1 MHLRAHAP
9 ILLSKGIPSM
19 PHQTK
24 AQPRGNSA
32 FSIRAMLLS
41 AIAALSL
48 LAMGA
53 FSWNAAGAW
62 QRYEAAR
69 HAQEFD
75 AGVNKFIAGL
85 FEVLM
90 ERLYTNNGLQSADVA
105 PPAVLEEIEKRRKV
119 VRENYGPGLAT
130 LKSQE
135 FPNKAAYLADLDA
148 ALAKADQYR
157 SQADAALKLTK
168 DKRDENLVKTFIPTI
183 TASVNASLKVWFSA
197 LHTAA
202 QNDPMLARLAS
213 LKELGWRMR
222 DIAGAERSNI
232 ASAIAAG
239 QPIAADKL
247 AANAGIR
254 SQVDVLWQ
262 QVDNLTADPATDPAL
277 KRAMAAAKEQY
288 FTGFRKYADDMK
300 KLSDEGGKYGV
311 TSTQFV
317 ETTTPQLGSL
327 LGVMYAAGKASE
339 SYTEGVRSA
348 ALTSLISALAMIG
361 LALTVAVGVGLIV
374 IWRVTGPLRDMA
386 DVVHRLASG
395 DTAVTV
401 PGAGRGDEVGAIAR
415 SIEVFR
421 GNLIETEKLKAE
433 QESMKTHSEAERRRE
448 IREMADRF
456 DANVGR
462 IVEDVASAATGLRTT
477 AEAMTASCDE
487 TSQRSTSVASSAT
500 LATQSVQTVA
510 AATEELSASIK
521 DISQQV
527 SRVSGM
533 ITDAVS
539 QAGQS
544 NEKVQGLT
552 AAAQKIGDVVKIIAD
567 IASQTNLLAL
577 NATIE
582 AARAGDA
589 GRGFA
594 VVASEVKALADQT
607 AKATDEIAGQVKAIQ
622 EATMSSA
629 QSIQGIAQTIGAVSD
644 TATAIA
650 AAVEQQGAAT
660 LEIARNAQEAT
671 RGTQEVSSSIASI
684 DTNSRKAGSDASGVL
699 ASANQLSENG
709 SVLRQQ
715 VETFLREVRAA

>member
-1 MHLRAHAP
+1 MSLTHQAR
-9 ILLSKGIPSM
+9 M
-19 PHQTK
+19 P
-24 AQPRGNSA
+24 PRGTSVLN
-32 FSIRAMLLS
+32 IRTMLLS
-41 AIAALSL
+41 AIGALSL
-48 LAMGA
+48 FAMAA
-53 FSWNAAGAW
+53 FGWNAIGAW
-62 QRYEAAR
+62 QRYESAR

-75 AGVNKFIAGL
+75 AGVNKFITGL

-90 ERLYTNNGLQSADVA
+90 ERLYTNNGLQSADIAAA
-105 PPAVLEEIEKRRKV
+105 PLLDEIEKRRKV
-119 VRENYGPGLAT
+119 VRENYKPGLAM
-130 LKSQE
+130 LKLEE
-135 FPNKAAYLADLDA
+135 FPNKTAYLADLDA

-157 SQADAALKLTK
+157 AQADAALKLPK

-202 QNDPMLARLAS
+202 QKDPMLARLAS

-222 DIAGAERSNI
+222 DISGMERSNI
-232 ASAIAAG
+232 ASSIAAG

-262 QVDNLTADPATDPAL
+262 QVENLTSDPATDPEL

-288 FTGFRKYADDMK
+288 FGGFRKFADDIK
-300 KLSDEGGKYGV
+300 KLSDEGSKYGV
-311 TSTQFV
+311 TAAQYV

-327 LGVMYAAGKASE
+327 LGVMYAAGQTSE
-339 SYTEGVRSA
+339 GYTAATRSA
-348 ALTSLISALAMIG
+348 AMTSLVSALTMIG
-361 LALTVAVGVGLIV
+361 LALALAVGVAMMV
-374 IWRVTGPLRDMA
+374 VWRVTRPLREMTGI
-386 DVVHRLASG
+386 VNRLAAG
-395 DTAVTV
+395 ETAINV
-401 PGAGRGDEVGAIAR
+401 PGVNRNDEVGAIAR

-433 QESMKTHSEAERRRE
+433 QETMKTRGEAERRRE

-456 DANVGR
+456 DASVGR
-462 IVEDVASAATGLRTT
+462 IVEDVASAAGGLRTT
-477 AEAMTASCDE
+477 AQAMTSSCDE
-487 TSQRSTSVASSAT
+487 TSQRSASVASSAS

-544 NEKVQGLT
+544 NDRVQGLT

-629 QSIQGIAQTIGAVSD
+629 QSIQGIAQTISAVSD

-671 RGTQEVSSSIASI
+671 RGTQEVSSSIGSI
-684 DTNSRKAGSDASGVL
+684 DTNSRKAGSDAAGVL
-699 ASANQLSENG
+699 ASANQLSKNG
-709 SVLRQQ
+709 DVLKQQ

>member
-1 MHLRAHAP
+1 MQFHE
-9 ILLSKGIPSM
+9 
-19 PHQTK
+19 TK
-24 AQPRGNSA
+24 AQPRANSA

-48 LAMGA
+48 LAIGA
-53 FSWNAAGAW
+53 FGWNAAGAW

-69 HAQEFD
+69 HAQAFD
-75 AGVNKFIAGL
+75 AGVNKFIVGL

-90 ERLYTNNGLQSADVA
+90 KRLYTNNGLQAADVA
-105 PPAVLEEIEKRRKV
+105 TAAVLDEIERRRKV
-119 VRENYGPGLAT
+119 VRENYTPGLAT

-135 FPNKAAYLADLDA
+135 FPNKTALLADLDA

-157 SQADAALKLTK
+157 TQADAALKLPK

-202 QNDPMLARLAS
+202 QNDPTLARLAS

-222 DIAGAERSNI
+222 DISGMERSNI

-239 QPIAADKL
+239 QPVATDKL
-247 AANAGIR
+247 AANIGIR

-262 QVDNLTADPATDPAL
+262 QVENLAADPATDPAI

-288 FTGFRKYADDMK
+288 FGAFRKYADDMK

-311 TSTQFV
+311 TSTQYV
-317 ETTTPQLGSL
+317 ETTTPQLGNL

-339 SYTEGVRSA
+339 SHTEAVRSA

-361 LALTVAVGVGLIV
+361 LALVVAIGVALLV
-374 IWRVTGPLRDMA
+374 VWRVTRPLRDIT
-386 DVVHRLASG
+386 DVVNRLASG
-395 DTAVTV
+395 DTAVNV
-401 PGAGRGDEVGAIAR
+401 PGVSRGDEVGAIAR

-421 GNLIETEKLKAE
+421 ENLVETDRLKAE
-433 QESMKTHSEAERRRE
+433 QETLKTSSEASRRRE

-456 DANVGR
+456 DASVGH
-462 IVEDVASAATGLRTT
+462 IVDQVASASTGLRTT
-477 AEAMTASCDE
+477 AQAMTVSCDA
-487 TSQRSTSVASSAT
+487 TSKQSGAVASAAAQ
-500 LATQSVQTVA
+500 ATQSVQTVA
-510 AATEELSASIK
+510 AATEELSASIR

-527 SRVSGM
+527 SRASGM

-544 NEKVQGLT
+544 NERVQGLT

-567 IASQTNLLAL
+567 IAGQTNLLAL

-607 AKATDEIAGQVKAIQ
+607 AKATEEIAGQVKSIQ

-629 QSIQGIAQTIGAVSD
+629 QSIQGIAETISAVSD

-650 AAVEQQGAAT
+650 AAVQQQGAAT

-671 RGTQEVSSSIASI
+671 RGTQEVSSSIGSI
-684 DTNSRKAGSDASGVL
+684 DGNSRKAGSDAAGVL

-709 SVLRQQ
+709 SALRQQ
-715 VETFLREVRAA
+715 VESFLREVRAA

>member
-1 MHLRAHAP
+1 MQFHETSAP
-9 ILLSKGIPSM
+9 R
-19 PHQTK
+19 
-24 AQPRGNSA
+24 RGNSV
-32 FSIRAMLLS
+32 FSIRAMLLF

-53 FSWNAAGAW
+53 FGWNAAGAW

-75 AGVNKFIAGL
+75 AGVNKFITGL

-90 ERLYTNNGLQSADVA
+90 ERLYTNNGLQAADVA
-105 PPAVLEEIEKRRKV
+105 PAAVLDEIEKRRKV
-119 VRENYGPGLAT
+119 VRENYTPGLT
-130 LKSQE
+130 MLKSQE
-135 FPNKAAYLADLDA
+135 FPNKTALLADLDA
-148 ALAKADQYR
+148 ALAKAAQYR
-157 SQADAALKLTK
+157 TQADAALKLPK

-202 QNDPMLARLAS
+202 QGDPALTRLAS
-213 LKELGWRMR
+213 LKELGWRLR
-222 DIAGAERSNI
+222 DISGMERSNI
-232 ASAIAAG
+232 ASAISAG

-262 QVDNLTADPATDPAL
+262 QVENLTADPMTDPAI
-277 KRAMAAAKEQY
+277 KRAMIAAKEQY
-288 FTGFRKYADDMK
+288 FGGFRKYADDMK
-300 KLSDEGGKYGV
+300 KLSDEGAKYGV
-311 TSTQFV
+311 TSAQFV
-317 ETTTPQLGSL
+317 DTTTPQLGSL

-339 SYTEGVRSA
+339 SYTEATRSA
-348 ALTSLISALAMIG
+348 ALTSLVSALAMIG
-361 LALTVAVGVGLIV
+361 LALVVAIGVALMV
-374 IWRVTGPLRDMA
+374 VWRVTGPLQAMA
-386 DVVHRLASG
+386 DVVNRLASG
-395 DTAVTV
+395 QTAVSV
-401 PGAGRGDEVGAIAR
+401 PGVARDDEVGAIAR

-433 QESMKTHSEAERRRE
+433 QASLKTQSEAERRRE
-448 IREMADRF
+448 IRDMADRF
-456 DANVGR
+456 DASVGR

-477 AEAMTASCDE
+477 AQTMSVSCDE
-487 TSQRSTSVASSAT
+487 TSQRSTKVASAAS

-510 AATEELSASIK
+510 AATEELSASIR

-527 SRVSGM
+527 SRASGM

-539 QAGQS
+539 QAGHS
-544 NEKVQGLT
+544 NERVQGLT

-622 EATMSSA
+622 EATESSA
-629 QSIQGIAQTIGAVSD
+629 QSIQGIAQTISAVSD

-650 AAVEQQGAAT
+650 AAVEQQGSAT

-671 RGTQEVSSSIASI
+671 RGTQEVSSSIGSI
-684 DTNSRKAGSDASGVL
+684 DTNSRKAGTDASGVL
-699 ASANQLSENG
+699 DSANRLSENG
-709 SVLRQQ
+709 NLLKQQ
-715 VETFLREVRAA
+715 VEIFLREVRAA

>member
-1 MHLRAHAP
+1 MQLHE
-9 ILLSKGIPSM
+9 
-19 PHQTK
+19 TK
-24 AQPRGNSA
+24 AQTRANSA

-53 FSWNAAGAW
+53 FGWNAAGAW

-75 AGVNKFIAGL
+75 AGVNKFITGL

-90 ERLYTNNGLQSADVA
+90 ERLYTNNGLQAADVA
-105 PPAVLEEIEKRRKV
+105 PAAVLDEIEKRRKV
-119 VRENYGPGLAT
+119 VRENYTPGLAM

-135 FPNKAAYLADLDA
+135 FPNKTALLADLDA
-148 ALAKADQYR
+148 ALAKANQYR
-157 SQADAALKLTK
+157 AQADAALKLPK

-202 QNDPMLARLAS
+202 QNDPTLARLAS

-222 DIAGAERSNI
+222 DISGFERSNI

-262 QVDNLTADPATDPAL
+262 QVENLAADPATDPAI

-288 FTGFRKYADDMK
+288 FGAFRKYADDMK

-311 TSTQFV
+311 TSTQYV

-339 SYTEGVRSA
+339 SYTEAVRSA

-361 LALTVAVGVGLIV
+361 LALVVAIGVALLV
-374 IWRVTGPLRDMA
+374 VWRVTRPLRDIT
-386 DVVHRLASG
+386 DVVNRLASG
-395 DTAVTV
+395 DTAVNV
-401 PGAGRGDEVGAIAR
+401 PGVSRGDEVGAIAR

-421 GNLIETEKLKAE
+421 ENLVETDRLKAE
-433 QESMKTHSEAERRRE
+433 QESLKTSSEASRRRE

-456 DANVGR
+456 DASVGH
-462 IVEDVASAATGLRTT
+462 IVDQVASASTVLRTTAQAMTVSCDATSQQSGTVASAA
-477 AEAMTASCDE
+477 A
-487 TSQRSTSVASSAT
+487 Q
-500 LATQSVQTVA
+500 ATQSVQTVA
-510 AATEELSASIK
+510 AATEELSASIR

-527 SRVSGM
+527 SRASGM

-544 NEKVQGLT
+544 NERVQGLT

-607 AKATDEIAGQVKAIQ
+607 AKATEEIAGQVKSIQ

-629 QSIQGIAQTIGAVSD
+629 QSIQGIAETISAVSD

-650 AAVEQQGAAT
+650 AAVQQQGAAT

-671 RGTQEVSSSIASI
+671 RGTQEVSSGIGGI
-684 DTNSRKAGSDASGVL
+684 DGNSRKAGSDAAGVL

-715 VETFLREVRAA
+715 VESFLREVRAA

>member
-1 MHLRAHAP
+1 
-9 ILLSKGIPSM
+9 M

>member
-1 MHLRAHAP
+1 M
-9 ILLSKGIPSM
+9 
-19 PHQTK
+19 
-24 AQPRGNSA
+24 
-32 FSIRAMLLS
+32 
-41 AIAALSL
+41 
-48 LAMGA
+48 
-53 FSWNAAGAW
+53 
-62 QRYEAAR
+62 
-69 HAQEFD
+69 
-75 AGVNKFIAGL
+75 
-85 FEVLM
+85 
-90 ERLYTNNGLQSADVA
+90 
-105 PPAVLEEIEKRRKV
+105 
-119 VRENYGPGLAT
+119 

-135 FPNKAAYLADLDA
+135 FPNKTAYLADLDA

-157 SQADAALKLTK
+157 AQADAALKLPK

-183 TASVNASLKVWFSA
+183 SASVSASLKVWFSA
-197 LHTAA
+197 LHAAA

-222 DIAGAERSNI
+222 DISGMERSNI

-239 QPIAADKL
+239 QPIAVDKL
-247 AANAGIR
+247 AANVGIR

-262 QVDNLTADPATDPAL
+262 QVENLTSDPTTDPAL
-277 KRAMAAAKEQY
+277 KRAMVAAKEQY
-288 FTGFRKYADDMK
+288 FSGFRKYADDMK

-311 TSTQFV
+311 TAAQYV

-327 LGVMYAAGKASE
+327 LGVMYAAGQASE
-339 SYTEGVRSA
+339 AYTAATRSA
-348 ALTSLISALAMIG
+348 ALTSLLWAFALIG
-361 LALTVAVGVGLIV
+361 LALVIALGVALMIV
-374 IWRVTGPLRDMA
+374 RRVTRPLREMA
-386 DVVHRLASG
+386 NVVNRLASG
-395 DTAVTV
+395 ETGVSV
-401 PGAGRGDEVGAIAR
+401 PGVGRGDEVGAIAR

-421 GNLIETEKLKAE
+421 VNLIETEKLKAE
-433 QESMKTHSEAERRRE
+433 QESLKTSNDAARRRE

-456 DANVGR
+456 DASVGR
-462 IVEDVASAATGLRTT
+462 IVQEVASASTALRAT
-477 AEAMTASCDE
+477 AQAMTVSCDA
-487 TSQRSTSVASSAT
+487 TSQQSGAVASAAT

-510 AATEELSASIK
+510 AATEEISASIR

-527 SRVSGM
+527 SRASGM

-544 NEKVQGLT
+544 NERVQGLT

-567 IASQTNLLAL
+567 IAGQTNLLAL

-582 AARAGDA
+582 AARAGEA
-589 GRGFA
+589 GKGFA

-671 RGTQEVSSSIASI
+671 RGTQEVSSSIGSI
-684 DTNSRKAGSDASGVL
+684 DTNSRKAGSEATGVL
-699 ASANQLSENG
+699 ASANQLSESGN
-709 SVLRQQ
+709 VLKQQ

>member
-1 MHLRAHAP
+1 MSRVQANMP
-9 ILLSKGIPSM
+9 PSG
-19 PHQTK
+19 K
-24 AQPRGNSA
+24 SVL
-32 FSIRAMLLS
+32 SIRTMLLS
-41 AIAALSL
+41 AIGALSL

-53 FSWNAAGAW
+53 FGWNAVGAW
-62 QRYEAAR
+62 QRYEAAN

-75 AGVNKFIAGL
+75 AGVNKFITGL

-90 ERLYTNNGLQSADVA
+90 ERLYTNNGLQAADVA
-105 PPAVLEEIEKRRKV
+105 AAPLLEEIEKRRKV
-119 VRENYGPGLAT
+119 VRENYKPGLAM
-130 LKSQE
+130 LKAQE
-135 FPNKAAYLADLDA
+135 FPNKTAYLADLDA
-148 ALAKADQYR
+148 ALAKADQYPT
-157 SQADAALKLTK
+157 QADAALKLPK

-183 TASVNASLKVWFSA
+183 SASVSASLKVWFSA

-202 QNDPMLARLAS
+202 QGDPMLARLAS

-222 DIAGAERSNI
+222 DISGMERSNI

-262 QVDNLTADPATDPAL
+262 QVENLTSDPATDPAL
-277 KRAMAAAKEQY
+277 KRALGTAKELY
-288 FTGFRKYADDMK
+288 FGSFRKHADELK
-300 KLSDEGGKYGV
+300 KLSDEGGKYGL
-311 TSTQFV
+311 TAAQYV
-317 ETTTPQLGSL
+317 ETSTPQLGSL
-327 LGVMYAAGKASE
+327 LGVMYAAGQASE
-339 SYTEGVRSA
+339 AYTAATRSA
-348 ALTSLISALAMIG
+348 ALSSLMWALGMIAV
-361 LALTVAVGVGLIV
+361 ALVIAVGVALMV
-374 IWRVTGPLRDMA
+374 VRRVTNPLREMA
-386 DVVHRLASG
+386 DVVNHLASG
-395 DTAVTV
+395 DTAVIV

-421 GNLIETEKLKAE
+421 NNLVETEKLKAE
-433 QESMKTHSEAERRRE
+433 QESMKTSSEAARRHE

-456 DANVGR
+456 DASVGR
-462 IVEDVASAATGLRTT
+462 IVEEVASASTALRTT
-477 AEAMTASCDE
+477 AQAMTVSCDA
-487 TSQRSTSVASSAT
+487 TSQQSGAVASSAA

-527 SRVSGM
+527 SRASGM
-533 ITDAVS
+533 IGDAVS

-544 NEKVQGLT
+544 NEQVQGLT

-567 IASQTNLLAL
+567 IAGQTNLLAL

-582 AARAGDA
+582 AARAGEA
-589 GRGFA
+589 GKGFA

-607 AKATDEIAGQVKAIQ
+607 AKATDEIAGQVKSIQ

-629 QSIQGIAQTIGAVSD
+629 QSIQGIAQTISAVSD

-650 AAVEQQGAAT
+650 AAVQQQGAAT

-671 RGTQEVSSSIASI
+671 RGTQEVSHSIGSI
-684 DTNSRKAGSDASGVL
+684 DSNSRKAGSDASGVL

-709 SVLRQQ
+709 SVLEQQ
-715 VETFLREVRAA
+715 VEAFLREVRAA

>member
-1 MHLRAHAP
+1 MQLHE
-9 ILLSKGIPSM
+9 
-19 PHQTK
+19 TK
-24 AQPRGNSA
+24 VQPRGNSA

-48 LAMGA
+48 LAIGA
-53 FSWNAAGAW
+53 FGWNAAGAW
-62 QRYEAAR
+62 QRYEVAR
-69 HAQEFD
+69 HAQDFD

-90 ERLYTNNGLQSADVA
+90 ERLYTNNGLQAADVA
-105 PPAVLEEIEKRRKV
+105 PTAVLEEIEKRRKV

-135 FPNKAAYLADLDA
+135 FPNKTAYLADLDS

-202 QNDPMLARLAS
+202 QGDPMLARLAS

-222 DIAGAERSNI
+222 DISGMERSNI

-262 QVDNLTADPATDPAL
+262 QVENLTSDPTTDPAL

-288 FTGFRKYADDMK
+288 FSGFRKYADDMK

-311 TSTQFV
+311 TSTQYV

-339 SYTEGVRSA
+339 SYTEAVRSA
-348 ALTSLISALAMIG
+348 ALASLISALAMIG
-361 LALTVAVGVGLIV
+361 LALAVAVSVALIV
-374 IWRVTGPLRDMA
+374 IWRVTRPLRDMT
-386 DVVHRLASG
+386 DVVNRLASG
-395 DTAVTV
+395 DTAVNV
-401 PGAGRGDEVGAIAR
+401 PGVGRGDEVGAIAR

-421 GNLIETEKLKAE
+421 ENLVETERLKAE
-433 QESMKTHSEAERRRE
+433 QESLKTSNEASRRRE

-456 DANVGR
+456 DASVGR
-462 IVEDVASAATGLRTT
+462 IVEEVASASTALRTTAQTMMVSCNATSQQSGAVASAA
-477 AEAMTASCDE
+477 AH
-487 TSQRSTSVASSAT
+487 
-500 LATQSVQTVA
+500 ATQSVQTVA
-510 AATEELSASIK
+510 AATEELSASIR

-527 SRVSGM
+527 SRASDM
-533 ITDAVS
+533 IGEAVN

-544 NEKVQGLT
+544 NEQVQGLT

-582 AARAGDA
+582 AARAGEA
-589 GRGFA
+589 GKGFA

-650 AAVEQQGAAT
+650 AAVQQQGAAT

-671 RGTQEVSSSIASI
+671 RGTQEVSSGIGSI
-684 DTNSRKAGSDASGVL
+684 DGNSRKAGTDATGVL

-709 SVLRQQ
+709 SFLRQQ

>member
-1 MHLRAHAP
+1 
-9 ILLSKGIPSM
+9 M

-277 KRAMAAAKEQY
+277 KRAMGAAKEQY
-288 FTGFRKYADDMK
+288 FAGFRKYADDMK

-477 AEAMTASCDE
+477 AEAMTASCGE
-487 TSQRSTSVASSAT
+487 TAQRSTSVASSAT

>member
-1 MHLRAHAP
+1 MHLHE
-9 ILLSKGIPSM
+9 
-19 PHQTK
+19 TK
-24 AQPRGNSA
+24 AQPRANSA
-32 FSIRAMLLS
+32 FSIRVMLLS

-69 HAQEFD
+69 HAQAFD
-75 AGVNKFIAGL
+75 AGVNKFITGL

-90 ERLYTNNGLQSADVA
+90 ERLYTNNALQAADVA
-105 PPAVLEEIEKRRKV
+105 PAAVLDEIEKRRKV
-119 VRENYGPGLAT
+119 VRENYAPGLAT

-135 FPNKAAYLADLDA
+135 FPNKTALLADLDA

-157 SQADAALKLTK
+157 AQADAALKQPR

-202 QNDPMLARLAS
+202 QNDPTLARLAS

-222 DIAGAERSNI
+222 DISGMERSNI

-239 QPIAADKL
+239 QPVAADKL
-247 AANAGIR
+247 AANIGIR

-262 QVDNLTADPATDPAL
+262 QVENLAADPATDPAI

-288 FTGFRKYADDMK
+288 FGAFRKYADDMK

-311 TSTQFV
+311 TSTQYV

-327 LGVMYAAGKASE
+327 LGVMYAAGKGSE
-339 SYTEGVRSA
+339 SYTEAVRSA
-348 ALTSLISALAMIG
+348 ALNSLVSALAMIG
-361 LALTVAVGVGLIV
+361 LALTVAVGIALMVV
-374 IWRVTGPLRDMA
+374 WRVARPLRDMT
-386 DVVHRLASG
+386 DVVNRLASG
-395 DTAVTV
+395 DTAVHV
-401 PGAGRGDEVGAIAR
+401 PGVGRGDEVGAIAR

-421 GNLIETEKLKAE
+421 ENLVETERLKAE
-433 QESMKTHSEAERRRE
+433 QESLKTSSEASRRRE

-456 DANVGR
+456 DASVGH
-462 IVEDVASAATGLRTT
+462 IVEQVASASTVLRTTAQAMTVSCDATSQQSGAVASAA
-477 AEAMTASCDE
+477 A
-487 TSQRSTSVASSAT
+487 Q
-500 LATQSVQTVA
+500 ATQSVQTVA
-510 AATEELSASIK
+510 AATEELSASIR

-527 SRVSGM
+527 SRASGM

-544 NEKVQGLT
+544 NERVQGLT

-607 AKATDEIAGQVKAIQ
+607 AKATEEIAGQVKSIQ

-629 QSIQGIAQTIGAVSD
+629 QSIQGIAETISAVSD
-644 TATAIA
+644 TANAIA
-650 AAVEQQGAAT
+650 AAVQQQGAAT

-671 RGTQEVSSSIASI
+671 RGTQEVSSGIGSI
-684 DTNSRKAGSDASGVL
+684 DGDSRKAGSDAAGVL

-715 VETFLREVRAA
+715 VESFLREVRAA

>member
-1 MHLRAHAP
+1 
-9 ILLSKGIPSM
+9 
-19 PHQTK
+19 
-24 AQPRGNSA
+24 
-32 FSIRAMLLS
+32 
-41 AIAALSL
+41 
-48 LAMGA
+48 
-53 FSWNAAGAW
+53 
-62 QRYEAAR
+62 
-69 HAQEFD
+69 
-75 AGVNKFIAGL
+75 
-85 FEVLM
+85 
-90 ERLYTNNGLQSADVA
+90 
-105 PPAVLEEIEKRRKV
+105 
-119 VRENYGPGLAT
+119 
-130 LKSQE
+130 
-135 FPNKAAYLADLDA
+135 
-148 ALAKADQYR
+148 
-157 SQADAALKLTK
+157 
-168 DKRDENLVKTFIPTI
+168 
-183 TASVNASLKVWFSA
+183 
-197 LHTAA
+197 
-202 QNDPMLARLAS
+202 
-213 LKELGWRMR
+213 
-222 DIAGAERSNI
+222 
-232 ASAIAAG
+232 
-239 QPIAADKL
+239 
-247 AANAGIR
+247 
-254 SQVDVLWQ
+254 
-262 QVDNLTADPATDPAL
+262 
-277 KRAMAAAKEQY
+277 
-288 FTGFRKYADDMK
+288 
-300 KLSDEGGKYGV
+300 
-311 TSTQFV
+311 
-317 ETTTPQLGSL
+317 
-327 LGVMYAAGKASE
+327 
-339 SYTEGVRSA
+339 
-348 ALTSLISALAMIG
+348 
-361 LALTVAVGVGLIV
+361 VAVGVGLIV

-386 DVVHRLASG
+386 DVVNRLASG

>member
-1 MHLRAHAP
+1 LRAVAARDGRVRLERHEG
-9 ILLSKGIPSM
+9 L
-19 PHQTK
+19 
-24 AQPRGNSA
+24 
-32 FSIRAMLLS
+32 
-41 AIAALSL
+41 AALRN
-48 LAMGA
+48 GA
-53 FSWNAAGAW
+53 AN
-62 QRYEAAR
+62 
-69 HAQEFD
+69 
-75 AGVNKFIAGL
+75 AGVRCRGKQVHHRPVRGVDGAP
-85 FEVLM
+85 
-90 ERLYTNNGLQSADVA
+90 YTNNGLQAADVA
-105 PPAVLEEIEKRRKV
+105 AAPVLEEIEKRRKV
-119 VRENYGPGLAT
+119 VRENYTPGLAM

-135 FPNKAAYLADLDA
+135 FPSKTAYLADLDA

-157 SQADAALKLTK
+157 TQADAALKLTK

-202 QNDPMLARLAS
+202 QADPVLARLAS

-222 DIAGAERSNI
+222 DISGMERSNI

-239 QPIAADKL
+239 QPIASDKL

-262 QVDNLTADPATDPAL
+262 QVENLTSDPATDPAI
-277 KRAMAAAKEQY
+277 KRAMTTAKEQY
-288 FTGFRKYADDMK
+288 FAGFRKYADDMK
-300 KLSDEGGKYGV
+300 KLSDEGGRYGV
-311 TSTQFV
+311 TATQYV

-327 LGVMYAAGKASE
+327 LGVMYAAGQASE
-339 SYTEGVRSA
+339 AYTGATRAA
-348 ALTSLISALAMIG
+348 ALTSLVWALSMIG
-361 LALTVAVGVGLIV
+361 LALTIAAGVALIV
-374 IWRVTGPLRDMA
+374 VQRVTRPLREIA
-386 DVVHRLASG
+386 DVVNRLAFG
-395 DTAVTV
+395 ETAVNV
-401 PGAGRGDEVGAIAR
+401 PGAGRDDEVGAIAR

-421 GNLIETEKLKAE
+421 DNLVETERLKSE
-433 QESMKTHSEAERRRE
+433 QESLKTDHEAARRRE
-448 IREMADRF
+448 IRELADRF
-456 DANVGR
+456 DASIGR
-462 IVEDVASAATGLRTT
+462 IVEEVASSSSGLRTT
-477 AEAMTASCDE
+477 AQAMTVSCDA
-487 TSQRSTSVASSAT
+487 TSQQSSAVASSAAN
-500 LATQSVQTVA
+500 ATQSVQTVA
-510 AATEELSASIK
+510 AATEELSASIR

-527 SRVSGM
+527 SRASVM

-544 NEKVQGLT
+544 NERVRGLT

-589 GRGFA
+589 GKGFA

-607 AKATDEIAGQVKAIQ
+607 SKATEEIAGQVKAIQ

-650 AAVEQQGAAT
+650 AAVQQQGAAT
-660 LEIARNAQEAT
+660 VEIARNAQEAT
-671 RGTQEVSSSIASI
+671 RGTQEVSSGIGSVDS
-684 DTNSRKAGSDASGVL
+684 NSRRAGAEAAGVL

-709 SVLRQQ
+709 NVLKQQ